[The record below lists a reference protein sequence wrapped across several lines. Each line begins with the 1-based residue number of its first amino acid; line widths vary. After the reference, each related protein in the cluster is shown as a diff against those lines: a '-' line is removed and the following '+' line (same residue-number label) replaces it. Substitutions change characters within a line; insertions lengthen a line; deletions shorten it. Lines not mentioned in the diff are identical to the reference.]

1 MSSRDRFA
9 FLARFA
15 ACVLSLVS
23 GAALAADDKVPAGVR
38 QALAKAL
45 APNQVLGPGGR
56 LPGGHVTGDFG
67 YSIAVSDKYVVIGAP
82 SDSIQGN
89 SLDPKQ
95 PQFPNVGGVYVFQRV
110 NSTTAPWKFLE
121 RIVPGT
127 TAPERFG
134 QSVAVSGDLILV
146 GAPGLKGLTG
156 TGRALLYGRDARDT
170 TPPLFTALD
179 STITAGQAGITNP
192 GAAFGESVGI
202 IVQKIYNFTTGTT
215 TTSTQL
221 FIGAPQADTA
231 DPSNGTIRRT
241 GAVIVFDCLV
251 TKQAFPN
258 PPGYNCNDV
267 QTLLPPRHA
276 TGVDFGQSLAAALP
290 PKVSLFGSPITLVVG
305 SPDQCS
311 VTLCFSFNGSPIPMA
326 GVAYVFMGSKASWGT
341 PTTLFP
347 GSGSQTGDDFGAAV
361 AFNGTHVAVGAP
373 LDASSTGVR
382 SNGSVR
388 IYEKTSTSSCGL
400 SGQPACTW
408 AFRQALAPKDTA
420 DPMLF
425 GRRVSFYGN
434 QLLVGAPNRTVAGN
448 TLQGSAFYFEVS
460 RDAFFLREEIF
471 RTGVTG
477 NTNFGSAVAVLGGNL
492 MVGEQN
498 GPNGASNSTGLV
510 YSYSLSPTIA
520 RNPNPAPPA
529 EAPQD
534 RYGTTTVVRD
544 GVLVIGSPGAA
555 SGALANVGAVRIM
568 VASSVTP
575 GQYDLV
581 QTITPPAEELVA
593 NLRFGHALGLTAN
606 GNRIIVGA
614 PGADAVPGDGS
625 VVPVGAAFVYERVAG
640 QTQWLPAVQNGKLLH
655 ASPQLNSDFGAAI
668 DVDPAGALLVVGA
681 PLADRVLDGSSNTVA
696 DVGAVTI
703 FRDIANATGSD
714 AKGKSTYDVGEDVPP
729 PDGAGVGDKWGSSVA
744 TDGDSAAAGAPEDGT
759 GEGEDGYVTVVDDAG
774 GGSFDNTDVI
784 EAPED
789 APETTTDEQDFGSSI
804 DMEDGTLAVGA
815 PGTDVPDEDSA
826 AANADEGAVYA
837 YPVSGGLADEG
848 TMMEAPSGE
857 PGDKW
862 GTAVAT
868 DDGEVAAGGPGVDV
882 PPADS
887 VSPPAD
893 CTVDMCEDQ
902 GAVSTYTCDYNE
914 QGLIVCGYSD
924 TLYGDGAGA
933 DEGVGSSVGIHGDT
947 IIAGAPRAGSQDEGA
962 VYAAEDLFLTDG
974 VFRDGFE

>member
-1 MSSRDRFA
+1 MSSAHRSR
-9 FLARFA
+9 FLARAA
-15 ACVLSLVS
+15 ACVLALLLTPS
-23 GAALAADDKVPAGVR
+23 LAADDKVPAGVR

-45 APNQVLGPGGR
+45 SSNQVLGPGGR
-56 LPGGHVTGDFG
+56 LPGGAQTGDFG

-82 SDSIQGN
+82 SDSIIGTGTA
-89 SLDPKQ
+89 SQ
-95 PQFPNVGGVYVFQRV
+95 PQFTNVGAAYIFQRV

-121 RIVPGT
+121 RVTPGT

-134 QSVAVSGDLILV
+134 QSVAVSGELVIV

-156 TGRALLYGRDARDT
+156 TGRAFLFGRDPRAT
-170 TPPLFTALD
+170 TSPLFTILD
-179 STITAGQAGITNP
+179 GRITASEAGITNA

-202 IVQKIYNFTTGTT
+202 IVQKIYNFSTGTT
-215 TTSTQL
+215 STSTQV
-221 FIGAPQADTA
+221 FVGAPQADTA

-241 GAVIVFDCLV
+241 GAVVVFDCVV
-251 TKQAFPN
+251 TKQVFPN

-267 QTLLPPRHA
+267 ARLLPPRHVA
-276 TGVDFGQSLAAALP
+276 GVDFGQALAAGLP

-311 VTLCFSFNGSPIPMA
+311 VTFCFSLTGGPIPMA

-341 PTTLFP
+341 PSVLYP

-373 LDASSTGVR
+373 LDASSTAAPA
-382 SNGSVR
+382 NGSVR

-408 AFRQALAPKDTA
+408 AFKQALVPKDTA

-448 TLQGSAFYFEVS
+448 TLQGSAFYYEVNQK
-460 RDAFFLREEIF
+460 AFFLREEIF

-529 EAPQD
+529 DAPED

-544 GVLVIGSPGAA
+544 GILLIGAPGTA

-568 VASSVTP
+568 VASSTP

-581 QTITPPAEELVA
+581 ATLTPPAGEVVA

-606 GNRIIVGA
+606 GERIIVGA

-655 ASPQLNSDFGAAI
+655 PTPQANADFGAAI
-668 DVDPAGALLVVGA
+668 DVDPAGALLVIGA
-681 PLADRVLDGSSNTVA
+681 PLADRAGIGA

-703 FRDIANATGSD
+703 FRDVANTSSAN
-714 AKGKSTYDVGEDVPP
+714 AKGKSTYADGEDVPP
-729 PDGAGVGDKWGSSVA
+729 PAGAGVGDKWGSSVA
-744 TDGDSAAAGAPEDGT
+744 TDGDGAAAGAPEDGT
-759 GEGEDGYVTVVDDAG
+759 GEGEDGYVTVIDDAG

-789 APETTTDEQDFGSSI
+789 APETTSDEQDFGSSI
-804 DMEDGTLAVGA
+804 DMEDGLLAVGA
-815 PGTDVPDEDSA
+815 PGTDMPDEDSA
-826 AANADEGAVYA
+826 GANTDEGAVYA
-837 YPVSGGLADEG
+837 YPVSGGLAGEG
-848 TMMEAPSGE
+848 AAIEAPSGE
-857 PGDKW
+857 LGDKW
-862 GTAVAT
+862 GTSVAT

-893 CTVDMCEDQ
+893 CTVDLCEDQ
-902 GAVSTYTCDYNE
+902 GAVATYTCDFNE

-924 TLYGDGAGA
+924 TLYGVGAGA
-933 DEGVGSSVGIHGDT
+933 DEGVGTSVGMHGDT
-947 IIAGAPRAGSQDEGA
+947 IIAGAPRAGSENEGA